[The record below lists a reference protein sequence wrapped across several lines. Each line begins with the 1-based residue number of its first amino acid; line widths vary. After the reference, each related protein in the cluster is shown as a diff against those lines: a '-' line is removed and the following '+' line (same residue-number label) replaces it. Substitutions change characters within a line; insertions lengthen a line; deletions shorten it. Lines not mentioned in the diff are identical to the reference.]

1 MGIIGL
7 TKTIAKEWGPAFG
20 VRANTV
26 AFGSVLTRFTAEK
39 EAGAAVEVGGEKIA
53 LGIPKAQQKG
63 SEGYAM
69 VPLRRAGTA
78 TEAAF
83 SILMLASP
91 MSAYISGHTLEVRKF
106 DLLVVTET
114 EFNWITQVTGGA
126 GI

>member
-7 TKTIAKEWGPAFG
+7 TKTIAKEWGPSFG

-26 AFGSVLTRFTAEK
+26 AFGIVLTRLTAEK
-39 EAGAAVEVGGEKIA
+39 EAGEFAEVAGEKIA

-63 SEGYAM
+63 LGGFAA

-78 TEAAF
+78 VEAAMA
-83 SILMLASP
+83 ILLMASP
-91 MSAYISGHTLEVRKF
+91 MSAYVSGHTLEV
-106 DLLVVTET
+106 
-114 EFNWITQVTGGA
+114 TGGA